1 MEFDL
6 KSILRIIR
14 LENVIKCCM
23 CLLAACMRVLHD
35 VVFCVCNQ
43 LFAQFC
49 PMANGAH
56 LMRFNAN
63 RTFRDAN
70 NILHRKR
77 EILCGRERN
86 NASWSPPLRPHETLV
101 ICRAINYA
109 QVLIIFPFSILPFC
123 FYPNY
128 IFRPVA
134 TLPWLLSKA
143 NVGRP
148 TVHSSP
154 LRLAPMIISSAKH
167 ISVSGYSI

>member
-35 VVFCVCNQ
+35 VVLCVCNQ

-70 NILHRKR
+70 NILQRERK
-77 EILCGRERN
+77 RN
-86 NASWSPPLRPHETLV
+86 NASWCYRVSLGGFLRPHLHRRRHLFGPTRHLSFV
-101 ICRAINYA
+101 V
-109 QVLIIFPFSILPFC
+109 QLIMLKC
-123 FYPNY
+123 
-128 IFRPVA
+128 
-134 TLPWLLSKA
+134 
-143 NVGRP
+143 
-148 TVHSSP
+148 
-154 LRLAPMIISSAKH
+154 
-167 ISVSGYSI
+167 

>member
-35 VVFCVCNQ
+35 VVLCVCNQ

-77 EILCGRERN
+77 KREILCGRERN
-86 NASWSPPLRPHETLV
+86 NASWCYRVLLGGFLRPHLHRRRRLFGPTRHLSFV
-101 ICRAINYA
+101 V
-109 QVLIIFPFSILPFC
+109 QLIMLKC
-123 FYPNY
+123 
-128 IFRPVA
+128 
-134 TLPWLLSKA
+134 
-143 NVGRP
+143 
-148 TVHSSP
+148 
-154 LRLAPMIISSAKH
+154 
-167 ISVSGYSI
+167 

>member
-1 MEFDL
+1 MQTELFGMPTIFYRERERE
-6 KSILRIIR
+6 KYYVGER
-14 LENVIKCCM
+14 ET
-23 CLLAACMRVLHD
+23 MRVGVIEFYL
-35 VVFCVCNQ
+35 VVF
-43 LFAQFC
+43 A
-49 PMANGAH
+49 P
-56 LMRFNAN
+56 
-63 RTFRDAN
+63 T
-70 NILHRKR
+70 
-77 EILCGRERN
+77 
-86 NASWSPPLRPHETLV
+86 SPPPSPPLRPHETLV

-143 NVGRP
+143 NVGRR

-167 ISVSGYSI
+167 ISVSGYNIYILGAEWGFLECKA